1 VGIIATVI
9 SVRAGIGVAGLFL
22 APALVL
28 YARTLRGR
36 QSAIG
41 SSGKGLGVRSEQ

>member
-1 VGIIATVI
+1 MLTA
-9 SVRAGIGVAGLFL
+9 AVARKRCR
-22 APALVL
+22 
-28 YARTLRGR
+28 RTLRGR